1 MKTFTLFPRRL
12 LVAALFVIGAG
23 AFPEAQEPFVGQ
35 EGKDVVY
42 VPTPPEMVERMLDVA
57 GVTPQDYVIDLG
69 SGDGRI
75 VTAAAKRGARALG
88 IEYDAGLV
96 ALARRL
102 AAGQGVGDTAV
113 FVEAD
118 LFESDFSEA
127 TVLTTFLLSDVM
139 LKLRERIF
147 DLRPGTRLVSNS
159 FKMEGWRPDQTDSI
173 DGCTTWCTVHLWIVP
188 AKVEG
193 TWRLP
198 EGELSLKQDFQRLS
212 GTLTIRK
219 TSTISTTSITS
230 ITAETRVPIANGR
243 LRGDE
248 ITFTAGGAEYTG
260 RVKDHAMQGSVIAGA
275 TTNRW
280 TADRVN

>member
-1 MKTFTLFPRRL
+1 MKRLDLLPRL
-12 LVAALFVIGAG
+12 ALAAAIAAIVAG
-23 AFPEAQEPFVGQ
+23 ALAQAQAQEPFVGQ

-75 VTAAAKRGARALG
+75 VTAAAVRGARALG

-102 AAGQGVGDTAV
+102 AAGQGVGDKAV

-118 LFESDFSEA
+118 LFESDFSKA
-127 TVLTTFLLSDVM
+127 TVLTTFLLSDIM

-147 DLRPGTRLVSNS
+147 NLTPGTRLVSNS
-159 FKMEGWRPDQTDSI
+159 FTMDGWRPDQTDSI

-188 AKVEG
+188 AKVQG
-193 TWRLP
+193 TWRLQ
-198 EGELSLKQDFQRLS
+198 EGELTLKQDFQRLS
-212 GTLTIRK
+212 GTLTTRA
-219 TSTISTTSITS
+219 TSATSATAV
-230 ITAETRVPIANGR
+230 TAETRVPIADGR
-243 LRGDE
+243 LRGDQ

-260 RVKDHAMQGSVIAGA
+260 RASGRTMQGTVVAGGRNSRWNA
-275 TTNRW
+275 TKQ
-280 TADRVN
+280 

>member
-1 MKTFTLFPRRL
+1 MRTFRRL
-12 LVAALFVIGAG
+12 RLPHLLAAILLIGAG
-23 AFPEAQEPFVGQ
+23 VQAGTQDPFVGQ

-57 GVTPQDYVIDLG
+57 GVTANDYVIDLG

-102 AAGQGVGDTAV
+102 AAGQGVGDKAL

-118 LFESDFSEA
+118 LFESDFSDA
-127 TVLTTFLLSDVM
+127 TVLTTFLLSEIM

-147 DLRPGTRLVSNS
+147 NLTPGTRLVSNS
-159 FKMEGWRPDQTDSI
+159 FTMDGWRPDKTDSI
-173 DGCTTWCTVHLWIVP
+173 EGCTTWCTVHLWIVP
-188 AKVEG
+188 AKVAG
-193 TWRLP
+193 TWRLGD
-198 EGELSLKQDFQRLS
+198 GELSLSQDFQKLS
-212 GTLTIRK
+212 GMLT
-219 TSTISTTSITS
+219 TG
-230 ITAETRVPIANGR
+230 ATRVPITDGR
-243 LRGDE
+243 LRGDQ
-248 ITFTAGGAEYTG
+248 ITFTAGAAEYTG
-260 RVKDHAMQGSVIAGA
+260 GVIGQRMQGRVVAAGA
-275 TTNRW
+275 ARAW

>member
-1 MKTFTLFPRRL
+1 MDDSINPRKLALFRRPW
-12 LVAALFVIGAG
+12 LVAATILIGAG
-23 AFPEAQEPFVGQ
+23 ALAQAQDPFVGQ

-42 VPTPPEMVERMLDVA
+42 VPTPPEMVERMLDLA
-57 GVTPQDYVIDLG
+57 GVTPEDYVIDLG

-75 VTAAAKRGARALG
+75 VTAAARRGARALG

-96 ALARRL
+96 TLARRL
-102 AAGQGVGDTAV
+102 AADQGVADKAV
-113 FVEAD
+113 FVQAD

-139 LKLRERIF
+139 LRLRERIF
-147 DLRPGTRLVSNS
+147 NLTPGTRLVSNS
-159 FKMEGWRPDQTDSI
+159 FTMEGWRPDQTDSI

-188 AKVEG
+188 AKVGG

-198 EGELSLKQDFQRLS
+198 DGELALEQDFQKLS
-212 GTLTIRK
+212 GTLTSR
-219 TSTISTTSITS
+219 TSGAPMPITD
-230 ITAETRVPIANGR
+230 GR

-248 ITFTAGGAEYTG
+248 IAFRAGPSDYIG
-260 RVKDHAMQGSVIAGA
+260 RVTGHAMQGTIVAGG
-275 TTNRW
+275 TTGRW